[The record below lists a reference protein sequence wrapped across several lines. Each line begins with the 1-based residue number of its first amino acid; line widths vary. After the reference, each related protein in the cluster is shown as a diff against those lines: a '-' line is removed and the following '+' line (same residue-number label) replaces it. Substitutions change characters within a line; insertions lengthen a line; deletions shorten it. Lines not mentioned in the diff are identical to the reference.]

1 MARRKILTDDGRIED
16 EIDMEEAKSSNKE
29 LGLPDIDDDEG
40 RSNSEP
46 DGEDNPKKQKEPKN
60 AKSKASA
67 KQEQDDEEDEDED
80 DVEEGRRYK
89 YVERGDLP
97 NRSEEDDEEDAEDDE
112 EDDEEEYESKKSRK
126 ETKRTRKE
134 SRRSKKEQDD
144 EEDDEED
151 VEENLKNFKGKKAK
165 PFTKKE
171 QDDEEDEDDEEEM
184 ESKKSKK
191 ESKKS
196 KKEAMPPWLDK
207 DKDDD
212 DEEEKE
218 SKKSKKEEIDVDVS
232 EDVAALIDG
241 ENLSEDFK
249 TKAATIF
256 EAAVKS
262 KISKIRK
269 QIREDSKKYLEAK
282 TTDMQTEMTEK
293 MDEYMN
299 YVVKEWMEENKLAVE
314 QGVRTE
320 VTESFISGLKKLFE
334 EHYID
339 VPAEKED
346 VFESLVQEVA
356 ELETKL
362 DEQTQKHMDTVND
375 LNQYRAKDAFRD
387 VVEGMVDT
395 DIEKMKELTEDVD
408 YESDKQY
415 KEKLNIIKNSYFKS
429 DKKLDDN
436 KGTAATNKKITDG
449 TSDGSMDSVMAAIS
463 NLNKSR

>member
-1 MARRKILTDDGRIED
+1 MAKEILTDDGQLEEVDMD
-16 EIDMEEAKSSNKE
+16 EVKDDNKK
-29 LGLPDIDDDEG
+29 LGMPAIDDEEG
-40 RSNSEP
+40 REDSEP
-46 DGEDNPKKQKEPKN
+46 DGEGGTKKTGDPKTK
-60 AKSKASA
+60 KSNASA
-67 KQEQDDEEDEDED
+67 KAEGKTKKEEDDEDYEDDEDEDED
-80 DVEEGRRYK
+80 
-89 YVERGDLP
+89 
-97 NRSEEDDEEDAEDDE
+97 
-112 EDDEEEYESKKSRK
+112 
-126 ETKRTRKE
+126 
-134 SRRSKKEQDD
+134 
-144 EEDDEED
+144 
-151 VEENLKNFKGKKAK
+151 
-165 PFTKKE
+165 
-171 QDDEEDEDDEEEM
+171 EM

-196 KKEAMPPWLDK
+196 KKEGKPPWLDK

-212 DEEEKE
+212 EDDDEDKEEA
-218 SKKSKKEEIDVDVS
+218 KSKKEEKEIEIDVS
-232 EDVAALIDG
+232 EDVSALIDG
-241 ENLSEDFK
+241 EELSEEFK

-269 QIREDSKKYLEAK
+269 QIRDESKKDIEDRTEA
-282 TTDMQTEMTEK
+282 MQTEMTEK

-314 QGVRTE
+314 QGVRNE

-339 VPAEKED
+339 VPSEKED

-362 DEQTQKHMDTVND
+362 DEQTEKHMDTAKE
-375 LNQYRAKDAFRD
+375 LNTYKAKDIFHEITD
-387 VVEGMVDT
+387 GMVDT
-395 DIEKMKELTEDVD
+395 DIDKMKELTEDVD
-408 YESDKQY
+408 YESDEQY

-449 TSDGSMDSVMAAIS
+449 SSDGQMDSVMAAIS
-463 NLNKSR
+463 NLSKRQGK